1 MGEITVLG
9 IILATVLISVPIY
22 PADKVK
28 DAQSLYEWERKEFTY
43 QAEPEGQDYWQTP
56 QETFSKK
63 GGDCDDLAFFNE
75 AVLKQLG
82 YKEVYAIAIK
92 GRDKFF
98 HAICVVKVEGKY
110 RYFSNQYYSYFKSFE
125 SIEEIVTFECTNYKW
140 WAEISLPH
148 EIKNFHHLVTS
159 GG

>member
-1 MGEITVLG
+1 MFGIFLAGVLVS
-9 IILATVLISVPIY
+9 LPLY

-28 DAQSLYEWERKEFTY
+28 DAQSLYEYERANFTY

-75 AVLKQLG
+75 AVLTNLG
-82 YKEVYAIAIK
+82 YEAKAIAIK

-98 HAICVVKVEGKY
+98 HAICIVKVNGNY
-110 RYFSNQYYSYFKSFE
+110 RYFSNQYYSYFKEFKT
-125 SIEEIVTFECTNYKW
+125 INEIVTFECAEWKW

-148 EIKNFHHLVTS
+148 EIKNFHHQVITY
-159 GG
+159 